1 MANRVSHWVTE
12 LRRRLRQ
19 MLIGPQ
25 LLAFAPALSLAA
37 FWFGGE
43 TVLIAVALGLPV
55 LVAAIGVDPNK
66 EIPLSGP
73 RAPDRLSLNDLS
85 DRAEAAMALARRSGR
100 NTACLLIAV
109 SGLDR
114 VVAASRDGTRRALLE
129 RVRSLLREGDL
140 TAWAADG
147 QIAVLLHPGK
157 LDLNAVQM
165 LAQRLQTALE
175 DALPADR
182 ENLHFSAAI
191 GIGMSSR
198 LRAGAGGGALLQAAR
213 AALDEAQRA
222 GASGIRAQR
231 RMADP
236 PRRVD
241 AEPLLVGEVLQ
252 ALETGRIAPWY
263 QPIVD
268 ARSADLTGVEAL
280 ARWLHPTR
288 GVIAPAELLPALDQ
302 AGGMERLG
310 EIMLHS
316 ACVAL
321 QAWDRAGMDIPSV
334 SLNFSEVE
342 LRNPRLAEIVSWE
355 LDRFGLCG
363 DRLRIEVLES
373 VLLTESDECLVRS
386 INALAELGCG
396 IDLDDFGTGQTGIAA
411 LQLVPVHR
419 LKIDRRFVTRIDRD
433 DRQRRLVAAL
443 IGLAERM
450 GLETV
455 AEGVESHGEH
465 AVLAQLGCTHLQGY
479 GIARPMPGDQLH
491 DWCRAHAAKLAAI
504 PRIAGANG

>member
-1 MANRVSHWVTE
+1 MANRVSHWATDV
-12 LRRRLRQ
+12 RRRLRQ

-25 LLAFAPALSLAA
+25 LLAFVPAVSLAA

-43 TVLIAVALGLPV
+43 AVLIAVALGLPV

-66 EIPLSGP
+66 DIALSGP
-73 RAPDRLSLNDLS
+73 RPPDRLSLSDLS
-85 DRAEAAMALARRSGR
+85 ERAEAAVALARRSGR

-114 VVAASRDGTRRALLE
+114 ISVAQRDDAGRALLD

-140 TAWAADG
+140 AAWATEG
-147 QIAVLLHPGK
+147 EIAVLLHPGK
-157 LDLNAVQM
+157 LDLQAMQV
-165 LAQRLQTALE
+165 LAQRLQTTLE
-175 DALPADR
+175 DALPVDR
-182 ENLHFSAAI
+182 DQLHLSAAI

-231 RMADP
+231 RMATP
-236 PRRVD
+236 PRHAD
-241 AEPLLVGEVLQ
+241 AEPLLVGEVLE

-263 QPIVD
+263 QPIVN
-268 ARSADLTGVEAL
+268 ASSGDLTGVEAL

-310 EIMLHS
+310 EVMLHS

-321 QAWDRAGMDIPSV
+321 QAWDRAGMTIPSV
-334 SLNFSEVE
+334 SLNFSDIE

-355 LDRFGLCG
+355 LDRFGLGG

-373 VLLTESDECLVRS
+373 VLLTESDECLIHS
-386 INALAELGCG
+386 IDALEKLGCG

-443 IGLAERM
+443 VGLADRM

-465 AVLAQLGCTHLQGY
+465 TILAQLGCTHLQGY
-479 GIARPMPGDQLH
+479 GIARPMPGDQLR
-491 DWCRAHAAKLAAI
+491 DWCRAQASKLAAI
-504 PRIAGANG
+504 PRVAAGNR